1 MDDFPYTSNGK
12 IDKRALR
19 QMAFDK
25 MARMQAEKE
34 QALMAIKPA
43 FYSPSPYDGKLL
55 ADILSSLPQPLP
67 VYQMDI
73 KADAGAL
80 ITVHEKA
87 NSQSSS
93 SSNLVTSTLEVHR
106 EVQLSISI

>member
-34 QALMAIKPA
+34 HALMATKPA

-55 ADILSSLPQPLP
+55 AFLKERPASSGMNGP
-67 VYQMDI
+67 VDYPC
-73 KADAGAL
+73 A
-80 ITVHEKA
+80 V
-87 NSQSSS
+87 
-93 SSNLVTSTLEVHR
+93 
-106 EVQLSISI
+106 